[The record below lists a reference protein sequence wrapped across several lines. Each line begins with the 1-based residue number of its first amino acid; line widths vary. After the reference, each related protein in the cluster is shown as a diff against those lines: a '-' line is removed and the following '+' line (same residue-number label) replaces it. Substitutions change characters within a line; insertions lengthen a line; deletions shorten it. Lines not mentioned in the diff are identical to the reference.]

1 MNARIRNGQR
11 ARRAGAIQPAGSYRA
26 GLLLILRAV
35 YPEKVVPDEKVHVTR
50 STHFAVGFFRVYA
63 HVH

>member
-1 MNARIRNGQR
+1 MAE
-11 ARRAGAIQPAGSYRA
+11 AGAIQPAGSYRA